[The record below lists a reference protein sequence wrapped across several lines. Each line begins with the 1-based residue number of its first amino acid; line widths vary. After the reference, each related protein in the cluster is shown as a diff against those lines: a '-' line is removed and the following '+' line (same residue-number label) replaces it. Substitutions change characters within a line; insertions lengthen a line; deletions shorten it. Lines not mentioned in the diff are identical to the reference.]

1 MEINVSDVSV
11 SFPPFSL
18 SLSPSIFSTSADPST
33 AIEGNE
39 QGVEVNTLQ
48 RPDLVQKES
57 ERVICPLKP
66 VPPPVKLL

>member
-1 MEINVSDVSV
+1 MEINVSDV

-18 SLSPSIFSTSADPST
+18 SLSLSIFSTSADPST

-39 QGVEVNTLQ
+39 QGVEVNTLR
-48 RPDLVQKES
+48 RPDLAQKES
-57 ERVICPLKP
+57 ERVRCPLKP